1 MGSLNL
7 RLLEGV
13 NVDIVD
19 HNGFG
24 GAVFMNLSNAFDSMI
39 QDLLIAK
46 NSYTKIESTK
56 KDARKNMLKLKF
68 HNLWPRSDKIR
79 D

>member
-19 HNGFG
+19 QNGFG
-24 GAVFMNLSNAFDSMI
+24 GAVFMNLSKAFDSMI

-46 NSYTKIESTK
+46 KSYKKIESTK
-56 KDARKNMLKLKF
+56 KDARKNTLELKF

>member
-1 MGSLNL
+1 
-7 RLLEGV
+7 
-13 NVDIVD
+13 
-19 HNGFG
+19 
-24 GAVFMNLSNAFDSMI
+24 MNLSKAFDSMI

-46 NSYTKIESTK
+46 KFYTKIESAK
-56 KDARKNMLKLKF
+56 KDARKNTLELKF